1 MVPVNLCQ
9 QCLIQITH
17 FPAQPSATD
26 APRPDPTT
34 LSPTRRTCI
43 TALSIMVKILLSD
56 FRSHINHAG
65 NLLKLIDLGR
75 GARQGDP
82 IASIMF
88 VLAIEVLLISTRL
101 HLTPFTVTLGRGY
114 RSRYSQ
120 NTGIA

>member
-17 FPAQPSATD
+17 FPAATD

-75 GARQGDP
+75 GAR
-82 IASIMF
+82 
-88 VLAIEVLLISTRL
+88 
-101 HLTPFTVTLGRGY
+101 
-114 RSRYSQ
+114 
-120 NTGIA
+120 

>member
-9 QCLIQITH
+9 QCLIQINH
-17 FPAQPSATD
+17 FPAQPPATD

-88 VLAIEVLLISTRL
+88 VLAIEVLLISTVRCSYDA
-101 HLTPFTVTLGRGY
+101 RKD
-114 RSRYSQ
+114 
-120 NTGIA
+120 

>member
-82 IASIMF
+82 IASSGDT
-88 VLAIEVLLISTRL
+88 LCRDNCQLIGVPFFHTRSADKNN
-101 HLTPFTVTLGRGY
+101 R
-114 RSRYSQ
+114 
-120 NTGIA
+120 N